1 MSERRERLKRALL
14 SLARAVVTGVFT
26 ALLRGWMLMLAV
38 GVAHHDWSAR
48 IPPMGYWTAVLLT
61 ALYPIA
67 ASAVI
72 NKTVKRGES

>member
-1 MSERRERLKRALL
+1 MSARLERLKRAE
-14 SLARAVVTGVFT
+14 RALGKALVSWALT
-26 ALLRGWMLMLAV
+26 ALLRGWLLMLAV

-67 ASAVI
+67 ASTI
-72 NKTVKRGES
+72 TTKRGES